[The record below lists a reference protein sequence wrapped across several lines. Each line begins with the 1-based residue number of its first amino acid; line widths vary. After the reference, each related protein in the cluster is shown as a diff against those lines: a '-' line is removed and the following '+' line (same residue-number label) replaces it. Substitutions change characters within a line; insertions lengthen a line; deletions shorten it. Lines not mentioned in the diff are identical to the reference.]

1 MDGLDSAQLVACFRT
16 WDEQIKTCSNPVLI
30 TSRHSNPTKIL
41 NCFFIYSSSVRV
53 FEAKTDPHFSGSMGA
68 AGAMTGNQY
77 CTAVK

>member
-41 NCFFIYSSSVRV
+41 NCFFI
-53 FEAKTDPHFSGSMGA
+53 FFFSKSIRS
-68 AGAMTGNQY
+68 
-77 CTAVK
+77 